1 MYPDQKVNTFKN
13 FYKTTDTW
21 KMHFHARSISK
32 SSRTKNIQK
41 FKTNTGHRITIIDT
55 VSFS

>member
-21 KMHFHARSISK
+21 KMHFHQDQS
-32 SSRTKNIQK
+32 QK
-41 FKTNTGHRITIIDT
+41 VAEQKIFRNLRQTLVTE
-55 VSFS
+55 SQ